1 MTIPSFERLQ
11 ADIGRLYVFS
21 GEWEGHVEAEL
32 RYVTRGVPMNS
43 RHCCYSAKF
52 ALPEGL
58 GMSQATCT
66 VSAEDDRWHHLLV
79 TPMGPDDDGRQ
90 LIQMVFHYPIAQ
102 AQEHAEAVPAG
113 A

>member
-1 MTIPSFERLQ
+1 MSIPSFERLES
-11 ADIGRLYVFS
+11 DVGRLYVFS

-32 RYVTRGVPMNS
+32 RYVRRGVPMNA

-52 ALPEGL
+52 ALPAGI

-66 VSAEDDRWHHLLV
+66 VSAGADSWDHLLV

-90 LIQMVFHYPIAQ
+90 LIQMVFHYPIVQAQ
-102 AQEHAEAVPAG
+102 AAAAPAG